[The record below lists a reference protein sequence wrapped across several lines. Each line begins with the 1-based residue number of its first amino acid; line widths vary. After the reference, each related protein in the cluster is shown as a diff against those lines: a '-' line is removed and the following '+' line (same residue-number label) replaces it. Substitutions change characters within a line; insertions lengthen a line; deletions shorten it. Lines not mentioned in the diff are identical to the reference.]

1 MSMRAKKNCGHFN
14 SYSSFNVQVLHTACG
29 FYRKCQSDLDGWI
42 VKATLKNNMSKKKKK
57 KKRENTGQS
66 STLVNHT
73 ASDSGTWLDTFL
85 ASFQNLLESFRI

>member
-42 VKATLKNNMSKKKKK
+42 VKATLKNNMSEKKKKK
-57 KKRENTGQS
+57 GKPLFYTGKYQ
-66 STLVNHT
+66 T
-73 ASDSGTWLDTFL
+73 ALDSGTWLDTFL
-85 ASFQNLLESFRI
+85 ANFQNLPESFRI

>member
-42 VKATLKNNMSKKKKK
+42 VKATLKNNMSEKK
-57 KKRENTGQS
+57 KKRENLS

-85 ASFQNLLESFRI
+85 ASFQNLPESFRI